1 MAQSGESFEA
11 LLQQGIPESV
21 HDRDVRIFAGFSH
34 YYISWSKGPQ
44 ESLPRAKSHFL
55 IARKSYESS
64 EKDSGYPFVLNVL
77 GVTSLLMNAT
87 GDTSTT
93 DEAKKLFIEASKL
106 WLKDGNKEMY
116 WSAQGNL
123 GATYLHLAVRG
134 VDKEQNIERGI
145 KAIEDQLDAVKDKDR
160 DGRYS
165 GTHANL
171 GYLYL
176 NKGAP
181 SSTDLLSA
189 ENHFL
194 EASKAN
200 KNRSPWSPYIAAQ
213 NGLGR
218 TYAMR
223 VGLGIDVKSNLFKC
237 IQAWDEVASIYQSY
251 KDTEKYA
258 DVQIHMAQC
267 YFEAAHKGGGY
278 AENMQKSIALQK
290 IATAY
295 YKQLGLWPK
304 YSSSQDRL
312 VLTYMELV
320 DRRIEMQ
327 TNLLQLKL
335 ALEEGINVF
344 HKYGPAD
351 LEKRFAEIMKGI
363 EKVLENNQKKAAD
376 RQLNITRVQ
385 FKRLL
390 QGLCD
395 QPPT

>member
-1 MAQSGESFEA
+1 M
-11 LLQQGIPESV
+11 
-21 HDRDVRIFAGFSH
+21 D
-34 YYISWSKGPQ
+34 
-44 ESLPRAKSHFL
+44 
-55 IARKSYESS
+55 
-64 EKDSGYPFVLNVL
+64 
-77 GVTSLLMNAT
+77 
-87 GDTSTT
+87 
-93 DEAKKLFIEASKL
+93 
-106 WLKDGNKEMY
+106 
-116 WSAQGNL
+116 
-123 GATYLHLAVRG
+123 
-134 VDKEQNIERGI
+134 
-145 KAIEDQLDAVKDKDR
+145 
-160 DGRYS
+160 
-165 GTHANL
+165 
-171 GYLYL
+171 
-176 NKGAP
+176 
-181 SSTDLLSA
+181 
-189 ENHFL
+189 
-194 EASKAN
+194 
-200 KNRSPWSPYIAAQ
+200 
-213 NGLGR
+213 
-218 TYAMR
+218 
-223 VGLGIDVKSNLFKC
+223 
-237 IQAWDEVASIYQSY
+237 QSY

-385 FKRLL
+385 FKRLAATL
-390 QGLCD
+390 VR
-395 QPPT
+395 PTPT